1 MYGLLPSQ
9 VKEQATTYDMLV
21 TDVMLDWEHQKVEEY
36 KSGVKTPPKLSEQEM
51 QSMLERVNK
60 IKKGA

>member
-1 MYGLLPSQ
+1 MYGMLPSQ

-21 TDVMLDWEHQKVEEY
+21 TDVMLAWEHQKVEEY

>member
-1 MYGLLPSQ
+1 MYGMLPSQ
-9 VKEQATTYDMLV
+9 VREQATTYDMLV
-21 TDVMLDWEHQKVEEY
+21 TDVMLAWEHQKIEEH

-51 QSMLERVNK
+51 QAMLERVNK